1 MVPLLIVGFFA
12 PCPGK
17 IYLLLPE
24 IERKSSGT
32 WTVCFAKGTMWGE
45 RWPFMRALGTFQR
58 LPGKSIS
65 DHSAEINGV
74 VHRNVRDISFIA
86 SRLSGSP
93 R

>member
-1 MVPLLIVGFFA
+1 
-12 PCPGK
+12 
-17 IYLLLPE
+17 
-24 IERKSSGT
+24 
-32 WTVCFAKGTMWGE
+32 
-45 RWPFMRALGTFQR
+45 MRALGTFQR